1 MSDLLGTGVS
11 GLLAM
16 QQALATTSHNISNVN
31 TDGYT
36 RQRVELGAQ
45 PPQFN
50 GGLYTGSGVQ
60 VESIQRVYN
69 QFLTDQVQT
78 ATSLESQHQAT
89 HDLAVQVDNMLAD
102 PQSGL
107 TPAMQDFF
115 NAVQDLASSPTS
127 SAARQVVLSQAQTL
141 TSRFNDM
148 SSQLDALRGGVNT
161 NIQSMVKE
169 VNTLA
174 QSIANV
180 NQSIVN
186 SPRGANGQLPNDLLD
201 QRDQLINQLSQYA
214 SIRTISQSDGTVN
227 VFIGNGQSL
236 VVGTKAL
243 SLSTVTDAYD
253 PTRQQVAYVDASGNA
268 IDISSQVTGGKL
280 GGTLDFRDNIL
291 DPAINGL
298 GRVAVGLEQAVNA
311 QHKLGQD
318 LNGNP
323 GGDFF
328 SIGTPQLLPNSANTG
343 NASIGASV
351 TDVSALT
358 TSNYVLAR
366 SGGTYTLT
374 RLSDGAVTDLSAQ
387 GFPGS
392 PVQVDGVTLTLNSGA
407 MANGDKFLLRP
418 THTGAQSI
426 ATAIQNTNEIA
437 AAAPIRTGVSSSNTG
452 SASVSAGT
460 VNSLDPNL
468 QQPVTITFN
477 NPPTTFNVSGAG
489 TGSPTNVP
497 YTSGGNIAY
506 NGWTIQ
512 INGTPAPGDQ
522 FTVAANTDGTGDN
535 RNALLLAGIQ
545 NQTSLNGGTSS
556 LGDAYGSMVAGVG
569 TRTKQAELAQSAQQS
584 LLTQAT
590 SARDSVS
597 GVNLDEEAANLVRY
611 QQGYQAA
618 AHAISVASTLFDSL
632 LSAVGG

>member
-69 QFLTDQVQT
+69 QFLTDQVRT

-107 TPAMQDFF
+107 TPAMQKFF

-148 SSQLDALRGGVNT
+148 FSQLDGLRSGVNT

-214 SIRTISQSDGTVN
+214 SIRTMSQSDGTVN

-253 PTRQQVAYVDASGNA
+253 PTRQQVAYVDASGNS
-268 IDISSQVTGGKL
+268 IDISNQITGGKL
-280 GGTLDFRDNIL
+280 GGTLDFRDNVL

-298 GRVAVGLEQAVNA
+298 GRVAIGLEQTVNA

-328 SIGTPQLLPNSANTG
+328 SIGAPQLLPNSANTG
-343 NASIGASV
+343 NASISAAVS
-351 TDVSALT
+351 DASALT
-358 TSNYVLAR
+358 TSNYVLQLN
-366 SGGTYTLT
+366 GGTYTLT
-374 RLSDGAVTDLSAQ
+374 RLSDGAVTNLSAQ

-426 ATAIQNTNEIA
+426 ATAIQNTSEIA
-437 AAAPIRTGVSSSNTG
+437 AAAPIVTGAGASNTG

-477 NPPTTFNVSGAG
+477 NPPTSFNVSGPG

-512 INGTPAPGDQ
+512 INGTPAAGDQ
-522 FTVAANTDGTGDN
+522 FTVTANTDGTGDN

-545 NQTSLNGGTSS
+545 NQTSLDGGTST

>member
-497 YTSGGNIAY
+497 YTSGGNIDY